1 MFGYFII
8 RRQIFSCIF
17 DFLFLTSATCE
28 QQQQQQRGGLM
39 LTMTINL
46 NDMPF
51 AAHSVCSNDRHDTA
65 LCQLALNL
73 SFHCR
78 AGWGLVCWVT
88 MDFNQTPLW
97 S

>member
-1 MFGYFII
+1 
-8 RRQIFSCIF
+8 
-17 DFLFLTSATCE
+17 
-28 QQQQQQRGGLM
+28 M

-51 AAHSVCSNDRHDTA
+51 AAHSVCNNDRHDTA

-73 SFHCR
+73 HD
-78 AGWGLVCWVT
+78 AGAFLFTAEQGGGWVCWAA

>member
-1 MFGYFII
+1 MF
-8 RRQIFSCIF
+8 
-17 DFLFLTSATCE
+17 LTTSATSE
-28 QQQQQQRGGLM
+28 QQQQQQHGGLM

-51 AAHSVCSNDRHDTA
+51 AAHSVCNNDRHDTA

-73 SFHCR
+73 HD
-78 AGWGLVCWVT
+78 AGAFLFTAERGGGVSVLGDDGSGL